1 MQKFLYLKVSY
12 RNNFYF
18 NVKQYFISLHRQYK
32 EVLDYVTSD
41 SEATVK
47 GIYKRAVSGLAQATA
62 LSVEQYHK
70 AAEMLLVKTRRSTAD
85 EADALTQ

>member
-1 MQKFLYLKVSY
+1 M
-12 RNNFYF
+12 
-18 NVKQYFISLHRQYK
+18 FIPITLLISHSRQYTDI
-32 EVLDYVTSD
+32 LTYISSSPDT
-41 SEATVK
+41 TVK